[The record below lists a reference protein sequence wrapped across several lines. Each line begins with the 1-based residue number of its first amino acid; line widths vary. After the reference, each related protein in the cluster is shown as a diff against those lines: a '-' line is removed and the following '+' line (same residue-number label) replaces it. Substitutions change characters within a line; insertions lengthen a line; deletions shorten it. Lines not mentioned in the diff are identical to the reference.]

1 MNEINRR
8 AGVKIEAENIA
19 KMQAL
24 VDAREIN
31 IVKDSNHQQEN
42 QIKEMQA

>member
-8 AGVKIEAENIA
+8 AGVKIEAANIA
-19 KMQAL
+19 KMQAIE
-24 VDAREIN
+24 DAKEIN
-31 IVKDSNHQQEN
+31 IVKASNRQQEN